1 MKKYILI
8 PLILFLGSI
17 SLLNSQTIDSEKI
30 KDNVLKKFQKKIID
44 QGDAGGNI
52 VMLYKN
58 GKIIYHH
65 IQNSYKK
72 GDKLITDQTLFPIWS
87 MSKPITTIAVLI
99 LREKNLLKFD
109 DPVSK
114 YIPSYA
120 NLKCKSVNGIVDCKN
135 ELRVIHLLT
144 HTSGF
149 IYYDDFML
157 DAIRSE
163 NLDELMEKIRE
174 EPLEFEPGKQYRYGL
189 NQDILGKVV
198 ESASGM
204 SFYSFLK
211 KYIFDPLE
219 MKNTKF
225 FIDEDEKKLLQPL
238 FIKNESIEGFNQTGI
253 TGINDLITYDMEYKI
268 ELGSLGLIS
277 TVADYS
283 NFCSMLLNSGKFKN
297 KTILSSK
304 SISELIK
311 KYADGP
317 HAGDIDFPGVYN
329 GLGVYVLDDPSQMD
343 FKAPKGLYGHGGYQS
358 TEFFIDP
365 KNKMYGVFLNRT
377 ITKYNHRYNFIKSVY
392 DSF

>member
-1 MKKYILI
+1 
-8 PLILFLGSI
+8 
-17 SLLNSQTIDSEKI
+17 
-30 KDNVLKKFQKKIID
+30 
-44 QGDAGGNI
+44 
-52 VMLYKN
+52 
-58 GKIIYHH
+58 
-65 IQNSYKK
+65 
-72 GDKLITDQTLFPIWS
+72 
-87 MSKPITTIAVLI
+87 
-99 LREKNLLKFD
+99 
-109 DPVSK
+109 
-114 YIPSYA
+114 
-120 NLKCKSVNGIVDCKN
+120 
-135 ELRVIHLLT
+135 
-144 HTSGF
+144 
-149 IYYDDFML
+149 ML

-283 NFCSMLLNSGKFKN
+283 NFCSMLLNFGKFKN

-377 ITKYNHRYNFIKSVY
+377 LTKYNHRYNFIKSVY

>member
-1 MKKYILI
+1 MI
-8 PLILFLGSI
+8 SI
-17 SLLNSQTIDSEKI
+17 YTLSLLNSQTFDSEKI
-30 KDNVLKKFQKKIID
+30 EENVLKKFQKKLVD
-44 QGDAGGNI
+44 DGEAGGNVVLI
-52 VMLYKN
+52 NKN
-58 GKIIYHH
+58 GKKIYHH

-72 GDKLITDQTLFPIWS
+72 GNKLITDQTLFPIWS

-99 LREKNLLKFD
+99 LREKNLIKFD

-135 ELRVIHLLT
+135 ELKVIHLLT

-163 NLDELMEKIRE
+163 NLDKLIEKIRE
-174 EPLEFEPGKQYRYGL
+174 EPLEFEPGEQYIYVL
-189 NQDILGKVV
+189 NQDILGKVI
-198 ESASGM
+198 EAASGM
-204 SFYSFLK
+204 TFYSFLK
-211 KYIFDPLE
+211 KNVFDPLE

-225 FIDEDEKKLLQPL
+225 FINEKEKKLLQPL
-238 FIKNESIEGFNQTGI
+238 FVKNESIEGFNQTSI

-268 ELGSLGLIS
+268 GLGSLGLIS
-277 TVADYS
+277 TVSDYS
-283 NFCSMLLNSGKFKN
+283 NFCSMLLKLGKFKN
-297 KTILSSK
+297 KTILSWQ
-304 SISELIK
+304 SIFELIK
-311 KYADGP
+311 KYAGGP
-317 HAGDIDFPGVYN
+317 HAGDMDFPGVFN
-329 GLGVYVLDDPSQMD
+329 GLGVYELDDSSQMD

-365 KNKMYGVFLNRT
+365 KNKIYGVFLNRT
-377 ITKYNHRYNFIKSVY
+377 LTKYNHRYNFIKSVY